1 MIHTKRTVMQLED
14 YMNILNSEEKTA
26 LLRIAR
32 QALDSAVKREK
43 LRPIEI
49 ENLPITLKEFGS
61 SFVTLTIHGELRGCI
76 GSLEPTMPLAE
87 DVREHAAAAAL
98 DDYRFPP
105 VQPSEL
111 PDINIE
117 ISYLSIPKPLSYD
130 NPDQLLTSI
139 KPGVDGVVIKDGFH
153 RATFLPQVWEKLSD
167 PEEFLSH
174 LCLKMG
180 ASPNLWRLK
189 QLDVE
194 IYQVEE
200 FHE

>member
-1 MIHTKRTVMQLED
+1 M
-14 YMNILNSEEKTA
+14 LNSEEQTT

-32 QALDSAVKREK
+32 HALDSAVKGEK
-43 LRPIEI
+43 LRPIDLT
-49 ENLPITLKEFGS
+49 NLPNNLKENGS
-61 SFVTLTIHGELRGCI
+61 CFVTLTIHGELRGCI
-76 GSLEPTMPLAE
+76 GSLEPSMPLAE
-87 DVREHAAAAAL
+87 DVREHAIAAAL

-105 VQPSEL
+105 VQTIEL
-111 PDINIE
+111 PEINIE
-117 ISYLSIPKPLSYD
+117 ISYLTIPKPLSYD
-130 NPDQLLTSI
+130 NPDQLVKSL

-153 RATFLPQVWEKLSD
+153 RATFLPQVWEKLPD

-180 ASPNLWRLK
+180 ASPTLWRQKRLI
-189 QLDVE
+189 VE